1 MNQSPTTRLSLL
13 VRLRDVHDRLA
24 WEQFVG
30 LYAPLVYGFARKK
43 GLQDADAA
51 DIAQDVLT
59 SVAQQMRQWEFDPQR
74 GTFRGWLF
82 TIARNRLRN
91 WLASPARRINGS
103 GADDHQATLQS
114 QPDDIPDEADW
125 DADYARRIF
134 HWAAAQVR
142 EQVSEQTWQA
152 FELTAVATHP
162 RGSQRTL
169 HDHRRRLPRPQP
181 SDGQTQNAG
190 PKRRRRVISDSQF

>member
-1 MNQSPTTRLSLL
+1 MSESPTTRLSLL
-13 VRLRDVHDRLA
+13 VRLRDAHDRLA

-30 LYAPLVYGFARKK
+30 LYTPLVYGFARKK

-74 GTFRGWLF
+74 GSFRGWLF

-114 QPDDIPDEADW
+114 QPDAVPDEADW
-125 DADYARRIF
+125 DADYARRVF
-134 HWAAAQVR
+134 HWAADLVR
-142 EQVSEQTWQA
+142 KQVSEQTWQA
-152 FELTAVATHP
+152 FELTAVTARPGPEVANELGMTVGAVYLA
-162 RGSQRTL
+162 RSRVMAKLKTL
-169 HDHRRRLPRPQP
+169 VQSVGDE
-181 SDGQTQNAG
+181 
-190 PKRRRRVISDSQF
+190 

>member
-1 MNQSPTTRLSLL
+1 MSESPTTRVSLL
-13 VRLRDVHDRLA
+13 VRLRDAHDRLA
-24 WEQFVG
+24 WEQFVD

-74 GTFRGWLF
+74 GSFRGWLF

-103 GADDHQATLQS
+103 GQDEHQAVLQEQADS
-114 QPDDIPDEADW
+114 CPDESDW
-125 DADYARRIF
+125 DADYARRVF

-142 EQVSEQTWQA
+142 EQVSSQTWRA
-152 FELTAVATHP
+152 FEATAIQSHSGPDVARDLGMTVGAVYLA
-162 RGSQRTL
+162 RSRVMARLKALVQSVE
-169 HDHRRRLPRPQP
+169 HD
-181 SDGQTQNAG
+181 
-190 PKRRRRVISDSQF
+190 

>member
-1 MNQSPTTRLSLL
+1 MSESPTTRLSLL
-13 VRLRDVHDRLA
+13 VRLRDAHDRLA

-59 SVAQQMRQWEFDPQR
+59 SVAQQMRQWKFDPQR

-82 TIARNRLRN
+82 TIARNRLKN

-103 GADDHQATLQS
+103 GEEGHQSMLQE
-114 QPDDIPDEADW
+114 QPDLVTDETDW
-125 DADYARRIF
+125 DADYARRVF
-134 HWAAAQVR
+134 HWAAGQVR
-142 EQVSEQTWQA
+142 EQVSEQTWRA
-152 FELTAVATHP
+152 FEATAIHSRSGPDVAAELGMTVGAVYLA
-162 RGSQRTL
+162 RSRVMA
-169 HDHRRRLPRPQP
+169 RL
-181 SDGQTQNAG
+181 
-190 PKRRRRVISDSQF
+190 KRLVQSVGDE

>member
-1 MNQSPTTRLSLL
+1 MSESPTTRLSLL
-13 VRLRDVHDRLA
+13 VRLRDAHDRLA

-59 SVAQQMRQWEFDPQR
+59 SVAQQMRQWEYDPQR

-91 WLASPARRINGS
+91 WLSSPARRINGS
-103 GADDHQATLQS
+103 GSDSHQEILQS
-114 QPDDIPDEADW
+114 HPEMTQEEADW
-125 DADYARRIF
+125 DTDYARRVF
-134 HWAAAQVR
+134 HWAADQVR
-142 EQVSEQTWQA
+142 DQVSEQTWQA
-152 FELTAVATHP
+152 FESTAVHA
-162 RGSQRTL
+162 
-169 HDHRRRLPRPQP
+169 RP
-181 SDGQTQNAG
+181 G
-190 PKRRRRVISDSQF
+190 PEVAQKLGISVGAVYLARSRVMVKLKAFVQSVGDE

>member
-13 VRLRDVHDRLA
+13 VRLRDAHDRLA

-91 WLASPARRINGS
+91 WLASTARRINGS
-103 GADDHQATLQS
+103 SADDHQATLQS
-114 QPDDIPDEADW
+114 QPEETPDDAE
-125 DADYARRIF
+125 YARRVF

-152 FELTAVATHP
+152 FELTAVATRP
-162 RGSQRTL
+162 GPDVAEQLGMTTGAVYLARSRVMAKLKTL
-169 HDHRRRLPRPQP
+169 VQSVGDE
-181 SDGQTQNAG
+181 
-190 PKRRRRVISDSQF
+190 

>member
-1 MNQSPTTRLSLL
+1 MSESPTTRLSLL
-13 VRLRDVHDRLA
+13 VRLRDAHDRLA

-103 GADDHQATLQS
+103 GGDDHHEALQAEADPML
-114 QPDDIPDEADW
+114 DEADW
-125 DADYARRIF
+125 DAEYARRVF

-142 EQVSEQTWQA
+142 EQVSEQTWRA
-152 FELTAVATHP
+152 FEFTAINARSGPEVAEELGMTAGAVYLA
-162 RGSQRTL
+162 RSRVMA
-169 HDHRRRLPRPQP
+169 RLKALVQ
-181 SDGQTQNAG
+181 SVND
-190 PKRRRRVISDSQF
+190 D